1 MEYEQDYIIIFEA
14 PKIEK
19 PEFRLYYDEKGYVI
33 CYTCE
38 KLPGNFIVIDSLTF
52 AESRPDVRVVE
63 GKLIK
68 NISTQVISKLVPK
81 PNGEI
86 TCAIDDLSIITN
98 DNNVE
103 TQTWDY
109 KLYELE

>member
-1 MEYEQDYIIIFEA
+1 MEDQQEFIVLFEA
-14 PKIEK
+14 PKVEK
-19 PEFRLYYDEKGYVI
+19 PEFRLYYDDKGYVV

-38 KLPGNFIVIDSLTF
+38 KLVGNYIVIDALTF

-81 PNGEI
+81 ANGEVQ
-86 TCAIDDLSIITN
+86 CAIDDISIITN
-98 DNNVE
+98 DNTVE